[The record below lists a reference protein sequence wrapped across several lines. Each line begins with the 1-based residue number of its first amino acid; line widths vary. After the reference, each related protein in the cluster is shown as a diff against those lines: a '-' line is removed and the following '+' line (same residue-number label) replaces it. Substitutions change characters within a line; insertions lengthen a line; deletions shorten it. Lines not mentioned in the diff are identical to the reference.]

1 MDFTTLI
8 LLLLIGLL
16 AGVSSG
22 FVGIGGGLIIV
33 PALVFG
39 LGLSQHMAQGTS
51 LAMMIPPIGIFAVY
65 SYYKAGEVDFRF
77 AAVLA
82 ISFVLGAWLGS
93 KWALKLNPS
102 IVRLVFGVFMIIAA
116 TRLIMKSLQDLNAGS

>member
-8 LLLLIGLL
+8 LLLMIGLL
-16 AGVSSG
+16 AGISSG

-39 LGLSQHMAQGTS
+39 LGLGQHMAQGTS

-65 SYYKAGEVDFRF
+65 SYYKAGEVNFGF

-82 ISFVLGAWLGS
+82 VAFVLGAWLGS

-116 TRLIMKSLQDLNAGS
+116 TRLIMKSWQDLNPGN